1 MLSVL
6 SNCSVYY
13 LKQNKTKFGRMRLTT
28 SCSLE
33 KCNAPRAPAVHIRC
47 SAHVSKIGKGKSV
60 CTAQK
65 AAEAVARREL
75 PIVGMFST
83 TPRFN
88 KNMRPIRFVYIYIFF
103 VFFADVAFQTSSQP
117 CPNNFMS
124 AVGTALASI
133 RPHNAWLSKTSVVE
147 TRLFVV
153 GPVWHGR
160 IVNLIVVLVSC
171 RLHVGSSPTPVSDS
185 GPVGSRSSPVLE
197 MCDIHEQIQGNKS
210 TTLRDT

>member
-1 MLSVL
+1 M
-6 SNCSVYY
+6 
-13 LKQNKTKFGRMRLTT
+13 
-28 SCSLE
+28 
-33 KCNAPRAPAVHIRC
+33 PRAPLQYISVVVRMLKQ
-47 SAHVSKIGKGKSV
+47 SKTGKGKSV

-88 KNMRPIRFVYIYIFF
+88 KNMRPIRFVFIYIYF
-103 VFFADVAFQTSSQP
+103 VFSFFADVAPQTSSQP